1 MYKRFPL
8 QDIQSIKNDVIPR
21 MTRILQ
27 NEKYQSIKDY
37 YKHGFKEWNTVCYL
51 NRWEPTMRMIKA
63 APGLHIVDEVEKI
76 ELLLDEEQI
85 GNLQSLVKKYM
96 IKPTSIK
103 STMTIE
109 KILMEECKKW
119 TFNTILDKPYIVY
132 DIETDGDIFDVTQQK
147 FIIAY
152 SAEPGKENKMTYELI
167 EKEWLQKFVQKLLD
181 FDGYIVWFNNI
192 WFDNPVIIHNVWW
205 SQADI
210 DNLNSK
216 SIDIFHF
223 VHHMAGKKISLN
235 KMASALV
242 GVEKTLS
249 SWLEWVQ
256 LYKDYI
262 KTGDEEKYTTFK
274 LYCKNDVKMTILLL
288 LYLLYYKRIALE
300 GEEQQFDIQ
309 TLVANSCSQS
319 VINNPI
325 TPDTQSNASIF
336 E

>member
-1 MYKRFPL
+1 MYKRFSL
-8 QDIQSIKNDVIPR
+8 QDVQSIKNNLIPR

-37 YKHGFKEWNTVCYL
+37 YKHGFKEWNTICYL
-51 NRWEPTMRMIKA
+51 NRWEATMRMVKQDSWLLI
-63 APGLHIVDEVEKI
+63 IDEVEKI
-76 ELLLDEEQI
+76 ELILNEEQI

-119 TFNTILDKPYIVY
+119 SFNTILGKPYIVY
-132 DIETDGDIFDVTQQK
+132 DIETDGDVFDVTQQK

-152 SAEPGKENKMTYELI
+152 AAQPTSWNKMTYELI
-167 EKEWLQKFVQKLLD
+167 EKDGLKDFVQKLLD
-181 FDGYIVWFNNI
+181 FDWYVVWFNNI
-192 WFDNPVIIHNVWW
+192 RFDNPVIVHNIWG

-210 DNLNSK
+210 DNLNAK

-223 VHHMAGKKISLN
+223 VYEMAGKKISLN

-249 SWLEWVQ
+249 SGLEWVA
-256 LYKDYI
+256 LYKEYL
-262 KTGDEEKYTTFK
+262 KTGNEENYNTFK

-288 LYLLYYKRIALE
+288 LYLLYYKKMAIE
-300 GEEQQFDIQ
+300 WEEQQFDVEELIAKSCTQANDKETNPAGIQ
-309 TLVANSCSQS
+309 T
-319 VINNPI
+319 
-325 TPDTQSNASIF
+325 NASIF
-336 E
+336 A

>member
-1 MYKRFPL
+1 MYKRFSL
-8 QDIQSIKNDVIPR
+8 QDIQNIKNDVIPR

-37 YKHGFKEWNTVCYL
+37 YKHGFKEWNTICYL
-51 NRWEPTMRMIKA
+51 NRWEATMRMIKTN
-63 APGLHIVDEVEKI
+63 PWLHIIDEVEKI

-109 KILMEECKKW
+109 KILMEECTKW
-119 TFNTILDKPYIVY
+119 TFNTILDKPYLVY
-132 DIETDGDIFDVTQQK
+132 DIETDWDIFDVTQQK

-152 SAEPGKENKMTYELI
+152 SAEPSKDKKMKYELI
-167 EKEWLQKFVQKLLD
+167 EKEWLQTFVQKLLD

-192 WFDNPVIIHNVWW
+192 RFDNPVIVHNIWW

-210 DNLNSK
+210 DNLNAK

-223 VHHMAGKKISLN
+223 VHQMAGKKISLN

-256 LYKDYI
+256 LYKEYV
-262 KTGDEEKYTTFK
+262 KTGDVEKYNTFK
-274 LYCKNDVKMTILLL
+274 LYCKNAVKMTILLL
-288 LYLLYYKRIALE
+288 LYLLYYKKIALE
-300 GEEQQFDIQ
+300 WEEQHFDIP
-309 TLVANSCSQS
+309 TLVAKSCNQLTL
-319 VINNPI
+319 NN
-325 TPDTQSNASIF
+325 TTVETQSNASIF

>member
-1 MYKRFPL
+1 MYKRFSL

-192 WFDNPVIIHNVWW
+192 
-205 SQADI
+205 
-210 DNLNSK
+210 
-216 SIDIFHF
+216 
-223 VHHMAGKKISLN
+223 
-235 KMASALV
+235 
-242 GVEKTLS
+242 
-249 SWLEWVQ
+249 
-256 LYKDYI
+256 
-262 KTGDEEKYTTFK
+262 
-274 LYCKNDVKMTILLL
+274 
-288 LYLLYYKRIALE
+288 
-300 GEEQQFDIQ
+300 
-309 TLVANSCSQS
+309 
-319 VINNPI
+319 
-325 TPDTQSNASIF
+325 
-336 E
+336 